1 MTLLAELMLPT
12 LGTNKAVAIK
22 PNERTKLLV
31 SAREFKS
38 RYIAQVKA
46 GYSRSIVVLV
56 RLGLSAFKVRRALN
70 LVRNFKP

>member
-1 MTLLAELMLPT
+1 MLPA
-12 LGTNKAVAIK
+12 LGTDEAVAMK
-22 PNERTKLLV
+22 PNERTKLLA

-38 RYIAQVKA
+38 RYTAQVKA
-46 GYSRSIVVLV
+46 GCSRSIVVLV

>member
-1 MTLLAELMLPT
+1 M
-12 LGTNKAVAIK
+12 K
-22 PNERTKLLV
+22 PNERTKLLA

-38 RYIAQVKA
+38 RYTAQVKA
-46 GYSRSIVVLV
+46 GHSRSIVVLV